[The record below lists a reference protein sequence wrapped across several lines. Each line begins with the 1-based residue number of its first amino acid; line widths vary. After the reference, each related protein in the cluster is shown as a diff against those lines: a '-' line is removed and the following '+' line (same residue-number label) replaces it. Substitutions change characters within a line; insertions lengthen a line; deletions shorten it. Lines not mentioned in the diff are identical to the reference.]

1 MKRALD
7 MLTIIND
14 KNIAKYFIGIES
26 DRTGYLL
33 ACTMLFHL
41 DDMRKE
47 TVNRITK
54 ACREGDND
62 STKEILSL

>member
-7 MLTIIND
+7 MLTTIND
-14 KNIAKYFIGIES
+14 KNIAKYFRGIDS

-41 DDMRKE
+41 NDMRKE

-54 ACREGDND
+54 ACREGDGD
-62 STKEILSL
+62 STKDTISL